1 MQIAYAQP
9 LTTADEELDNLDQ
22 NVQQADQVD
31 ISYLSDVRKHPS
43 VRVSTKR
50 EAREATLS

>member
-1 MQIAYAQP
+1 MQITHAQP
-9 LTTADEELDNLDQ
+9 LTTADEELDLDQ